1 MEQPAAAE
9 PVVIGWR
16 EFLAL
21 PEWGIPRI
29 KAKADTGARTS
40 ALHVV
45 DLEELPGGRAR
56 FRVVVRE
63 APRLKTVPVEA
74 EVVRVAQV
82 KPTPTKV
89 ERRLV
94 VATTMRLAGV
104 ERRIEIA
111 LVCRRGMLC
120 RMLLGRRALAG
131 AFLVDPA
138 TKYRLTGKAARRPDP
153 APGA

>member
-40 ALHVV
+40 ALHVA

-63 APRLKTVPVEA
+63 SPRLKTVPVEA

-120 RMLLGRRALAG
+120 RMLLGRRALDG